1 MDSLLAAEN
10 NLFETLSRMPFYTYI
25 NIGLESMDA
34 TTLRSILKPLKTHKI
49 EDAFQKMLDVNRC
62 YPNIEISAN
71 FLLGDRL
78 SPIHYQTMIEL
89 IHSRLD
95 RYYSKGAIYLSPLNN
110 CSDKHELLR
119 RFVEIQNQSRLPT
132 YLYLIQRL

>member
-1 MDSLLAAEN
+1 
-10 NLFETLSRMPFYTYI
+10 
-25 NIGLESMDA
+25 LEV
-34 TTLRSILKPLKTHKI
+34 HKV

-78 SPIHYQTMIEL
+78 PPIHYQAL
-89 IHSRLD
+89 IKLVHNWLD
-95 RYYSKGAIYLSPLNN
+95 RYYSKGAIYLSPLNTS
-110 CSDKHELLR
+110 SDKHELLR
-119 RFVEIQNQSRLPT
+119 LFVEIKNQNRLPT